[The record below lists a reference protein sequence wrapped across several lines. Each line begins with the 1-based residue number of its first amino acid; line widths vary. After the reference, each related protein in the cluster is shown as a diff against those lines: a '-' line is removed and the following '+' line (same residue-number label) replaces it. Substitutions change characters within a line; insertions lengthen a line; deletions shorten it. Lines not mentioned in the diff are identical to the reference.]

1 MRLSPVN
8 YNSIFHTMIQM
19 QDEVESRKALTHD
32 QFNQKIIHHN
42 YKIYICAIVS

>member
-1 MRLSPVN
+1 
-8 YNSIFHTMIQM
+8 MIQM

-42 YKIYICAIVS
+42 YKIYICAIVSQMDDLI